1 MNVLQEGEKKEE
13 LNKNKFF
20 DTPSCMGW
28 DIISLEWAGHTD
40 LLQKREYAKG
50 KRGYFTLENPSRH
63 NLSQVIKS

>member
-28 DIISLEWAGHTD
+28 DIIF
-40 LLQKREYAKG
+40 LLSGVGWTHRLASKKRVCKRKKG
-50 KRGYFTLENPSRH
+50 VFYIGES
-63 NLSQVIKS
+63 